1 MDLMLRFLLLSVF
14 ALLSVAVKATEF
26 HHTKISRTDTSGY
39 GGRLLRTARMSD
51 DEARGVLIPGLKNW
65 RVTSWIKNGKSD
77 DYVMDKL
84 KLTGLIGRALTE
96 DPNFKYFQKFKVDGW
111 LKKGASTTTAWDDL
125 GLNSIALGE
134 VTKVDTFRIYQ
145 QYITELNK
153 KAENIPWDRWSNLFG
168 GGSET
173 ELAIKVSI
181 LAKLGRTDS
190 IDLQLMVESRGMIA
204 FLKAV
209 KKHGKILDERVEMD
223 VVKAIV
229 NLQ

>member
-1 MDLMLRFLLLSVF
+1 
-14 ALLSVAVKATEF
+14 
-26 HHTKISRTDTSGY
+26 
-39 GGRLLRTARMSD
+39 
-51 DEARGVLIPGLKNW
+51 
-65 RVTSWIKNGKSD
+65 
-77 DYVMDKL
+77 MDKL